1 MSRSEIAA
9 NKFNDGYCCSQ
20 SVLFSFADKAGI
32 SEDLALKIA
41 DGFGAGMARKQ
52 ETCGAVSGS
61 ILTLG
66 LLYGRGENED
76 EEKHEYTYQLVRDFI
91 ASFEALHGSIICRK
105 LLDDLDLNTSE
116 GQERFKNENWRETC
130 ANYVA
135 DAARILDELIGEH
148 PTQ

>member
-1 MSRSEIAA
+1 VSRSEIAA

-20 SVLFSFADKAGI
+20 AVLFSFAEKAGI

-52 ETCGAVSGS
+52 EVCGAVAGS

-76 EEKHEYTYQLVRDFI
+76 EEKHEYTYERVRDFM
-91 ASFEALHGSIICRK
+91 ARFEALHGSIICRK

-130 ANYVA
+130 AKYVA
-135 DAARILDELIGEH
+135 DAARILEELINEH
-148 PTQ
+148 PAK